1 MQGTLR
7 VYRYAVFCRL
17 PQPRPLPHMANR
29 AGRLCGERNAFA
41 MFGLDENGKAQSVK
55 MKSIS
60 PNIDFNFQDLDAAKS
75 ERIKA
80 PIDKQLIL
88 C

>member
-1 MQGTLR
+1 
-7 VYRYAVFCRL
+7 
-17 PQPRPLPHMANR
+17 MANR

-60 PNIDFNFQDLDAAKS
+60 PNIDFNFQDLDLQRVK
-75 ERIKA
+75 E
-80 PIDKQLIL
+80 
-88 C
+88 